1 MCVNLEVKKLNKP
14 LYIIIV
20 VLLIASLI
28 FGYLKFKEAT
38 ESETTT
44 ESDSPAVQSTAWWEE
59 AVFYQIW
66 PRSFKDTDGDGIGDF
81 KGITSQLDYL
91 ADLGITAIWLT
102 PMFEAPSY
110 HGYDFQE
117 FYQVES
123 DYGTM
128 ADFEEL
134 LDEAEQRGI
143 KVIAD
148 LVLNHIS
155 KDNEWFVKSAQKQAP
170 YADFFVLQP
179 EIPQGNWGKPW
190 ATPEKPEQG
199 YNKPEWVWVHN
210 DVRDEYYYAAFD
222 GSQPDLNLTNPQVVA
237 ELYKVTKF
245 WADKGFDGFRL
256 DAIRYAI
263 EEGPYPLQADT
274 DRTIQFWIDYQKYVK
289 EQVNPDLMLV
299 GEVWAETDIVSKY
312 YQNGAGIDTCFDFNF
327 GTEVMAALNATA
339 TEQGAFGDS
348 GDAKGSSLLTA
359 MIENFKTKARGDAP
373 VGFYSPFLTNHDQDR
388 IMYQLGDDPAKMKI
402 AAVLLLTNIGT
413 PYIYYGEEIGLTQNQ
428 VGDDIFKRAPMQWDS
443 SNLAGFTSADNVWVD
458 DGKWVPWRKD
468 HQPWW
473 QPMWQNQAN
482 KAAHSVAGQK
492 ADQASLLNLYKTLI
506 RIRQEH
512 AEFRSIS
519 NDSLQFLE
527 DNPAV
532 CAYKR
537 TLGTEQTSYVLIN
550 SSLSEPQTV
559 TLAEL
564 TGEQMRDLI
573 TGKPVDVTA
582 GTVTLEPA
590 QYVILK

>member
-1 MCVNLEVKKLNKP
+1 MKKLYVMIVA
-14 LYIIIV
+14 LLLVGIIAVGWAVLRTAKERDCPV
-20 VLLIASLI
+20 VQ
-28 FGYLKFKEAT
+28 T
-38 ESETTT
+38 
-44 ESDSPAVQSTAWWEE
+44 TAWWED
-59 AVFYQIW
+59 AIFYQIW

-117 FYQVES
+117 FYEVES

-134 LDEAEQRGI
+134 LDEAEKRGI

-155 KDNEWFVKSAQKQAP
+155 KDNEWFLKSAQKEAP
-170 YADFFVLQP
+170 YSNFFIWQKD
-179 EIPQGNWGKPW
+179 IPQGPWGKPW
-190 ATPEKPEQG
+190 ATPEKPEDG
-199 YNKPEWVWVHN
+199 YNKPEWVWSHN
-210 DVRDEYYYAAFD
+210 DVRQEYYYAVFD

-274 DRTIQFWIDYQKYVK
+274 DSTIQFWVDYNKYVK
-289 EQVNPDLMLV
+289 EQVSADIMLV
-299 GEVWAETDIVSKY
+299 GEVWASTDIISKY
-312 YQNGAGIDTCFDFNF
+312 YQKGTGIDTSFDFNF
-327 GTEVMAALNATA
+327 GTEVMGALNATSIQ
-339 TEQGAFGDS
+339 QGVFGDS
-348 GDAKGSSLLTA
+348 GEAKGSSLLTA
-359 MIENFKTKARGDAP
+359 MRENVKAKASGDAS
-373 VGFYSPFLTNHDQDR
+373 VGFYSPFLTNHDQNR
-388 IMYQLGDDPAKMKI
+388 IMYQLGNDPAKMKI

-428 VGDDIFKRAPMQWDS
+428 EGDDIFKRAPMQWDT
-443 SNLAGFTSADNVWVD
+443 SNLAGFTSGDNVWVD
-458 DGKWVPWRKD
+458 DGKWVPWREN

-473 QPMWQNQAN
+473 QPMWEKEAD
-482 KAAHSVAGQK
+482 KAAHSLAGQK
-492 ADQASLLNLYKTLI
+492 KDPNSLFNLYKTLI
-506 RIRQEH
+506 SIRKEN
-512 AEFRSIS
+512 AEFRSIA
-519 NDSLQFLE
+519 NDSIQFIE
-527 DNPAV
+527 DNLAV

-537 TLGTEQTSYVLIN
+537 TIGASQTSYVLIN
-550 SSLSEPQTV
+550 SSLSEQQTV
-559 TLAEL
+559 KLDERK
-564 TGEQMRDLI
+564 GEKMRDLI
-573 TGKPVDVTA
+573 TGKLIDVA
-582 GTVTLEPA
+582 SGTVTLEPA